1 MVGIVLVLLALCG
14 CVIVLYAMLL
24 VAARCDEMAEW
35 WNEESSND
43 SRTDSPDGNTGEWRV
58 RDGDERTGNTRWPR
72 D

>member
-35 WNEESSND
+35 WNEFTKEFGAAD
-43 SRTDSPDGNTGEWRV
+43 DDHPDGDTGE
-58 RDGDERTGNTRWPR
+58 G
-72 D
+72 